1 LIAPGIGACAELN
14 PSSQPA
20 AAPAVPKY
28 HCLCRDLRIQSAHCP
43 FDKVASKRVE
53 VEMNIEDAFE
63 FATRVVDDA
72 NIAKQMGREEAHKA
86 KAAVRR

>member
-1 LIAPGIGACAELN
+1 MSAVTNNNEDADTKYAALVQAHYDAEN
-14 PSSQPA
+14 DA
-20 AAPAVPKY
+20 IVA
-28 HCLCRDLRIQSAHCP
+28 DE
-43 FDKVASKRVE
+43 VASKRVE